1 MKANESKFRNAITMP
16 LYIVATPLG
25 NLSDMS
31 PRAIETLK
39 LCPVLAAEDTRSARR
54 LLAAFDISADGKQ
67 ILSYGEHNEVGMA
80 PKLAE
85 MLTRGIDV
93 AVVSEGG
100 TPLVSDP
107 GYRLLRAAIDAGIT
121 VIPIPGGCAAIAALS
136 ASGLAVHGFIFR
148 GFLPK
153 KPGARRRI
161 LESLKDR
168 EETLIFY
175 ESPQRV
181 PKVLPEF
188 VEIFGADRPACL
200 ARELTKIHETFVRM
214 PLSELAAFAEKQAL
228 RGECTLLVSGV
239 VRDRKEKDEEY
250 DGEHEAVTPVEAN

>member
-1 MKANESKFRNAITMP
+1 MP
-16 LYIVATPLG
+16 LYVVATPLG

-31 PRAIETLK
+31 RRAIETLASVP
-39 LCPVLAAEDTRSARR
+39 LIAAEDTRSARR
-54 LLAAFDISADGKQ
+54 LLSAMNISAEGKD
-67 ILSYGEHNEVGMA
+67 IVAYGEHNEAGMA
-80 PKLAE
+80 PR
-85 MLTRGIDV
+85 MLNALTAGGDV
-93 AVVSEGG
+93 AIVSEGG

-107 GYRLLRAAIDAGIT
+107 GYRLVRLAIDAGVP
-121 VIPIPGGCAAIAALS
+121 VIPIPGACAAIAALTV
-136 ASGLAVHGFIFR
+136 SGLPVHGFIFR

-188 VEIFGADRPACL
+188 VEVFGPQRQACL
-200 ARELTKIHETFVRM
+200 ARELTKIHETVLRL
-214 PLSELAAFAEKQAL
+214 PLAELADHAARTPLK
-228 RGECTLLVSGV
+228 GECCLLVSGIT
-239 VRDRKEKDEEY
+239 RADLAADKEAD
-250 DGEHEAVTPVEAN
+250 D

>member
-1 MKANESKFRNAITMP
+1 MP
-16 LYIVATPLG
+16 LYIIATPLG
-25 NLSDMS
+25 NLSDMT
-31 PRAIETLK
+31 PRAIETIRA
-39 LCPVLAAEDTRSARR
+39 VTIIAAEDTRSARR
-54 LLAAFDISADGKQ
+54 LMTAFDIPADGKQ

-80 PKLAE
+80 PRLAE
-85 MLTRGIDV
+85 MLARGLDV

-107 GYRLLRAAIDAGIT
+107 GYRLLRAAIDAGVT

-136 ASGLAVHGFIFR
+136 ASGLPVHGFIFR

-188 VEIFGADRPACL
+188 VEIFGAERPACL
-200 ARELTKIHETFVRM
+200 ARELTKIHETFVR
-214 PLSELAAFAEKQAL
+214 LNLGELAAFVSKQPV

-239 VRDRKEKDEEY
+239 VRERIGRESDEADES
-250 DGEHEAVTPVEAN
+250 E